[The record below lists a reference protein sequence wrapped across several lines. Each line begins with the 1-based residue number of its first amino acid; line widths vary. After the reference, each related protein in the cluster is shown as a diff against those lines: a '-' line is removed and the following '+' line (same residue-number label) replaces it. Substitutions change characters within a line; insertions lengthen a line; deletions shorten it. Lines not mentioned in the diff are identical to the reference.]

1 MLYDIRMTISY
12 SYPSPATAGRYL
24 LRLMPAVLPG
34 LQRVIASSL
43 TISPKPLEQL
53 AGRDFFGNE
62 TVEVSLGEPHWESRF
77 GIAAR
82 VERRRFSGLLDVSP
96 RPEDLARDIAAHTTL
111 DPGAPHHFLGAS
123 ARVRPHPEMT
133 AFAAEAAAG
142 RATVYEVIRALAE
155 RIHDEFDFD
164 PGATEVDTP
173 VLEAFEARH
182 GVCQDFSHVMI
193 ACLRGLGIPA
203 GYVSGFLRTIPPEGQ
218 ERLDGADAMH
228 AWVRAWCGHQMGWV
242 EYDPTN
248 AMEVANDHVV
258 IATGRDYSDVA
269 PIQGVM
275 RSAGAHSSGQSV
287 DVIPLD

>member
-1 MLYDIRMTISY
+1 MLYDIRMTIRY
-12 SYPSPATAGRYL
+12 QYPSHATAGRYL

-34 LQRVIASSL
+34 VQRVIAGSL
-43 TISPKPLEQL
+43 TVSPEPVEQL

-62 TVEVSLGEPHWESRF
+62 TVEVALGEPHWESRF
-77 GIAAR
+77 SIAAR
-82 VERRRFSGLLDVSP
+82 VERRRISDLLDVSP
-96 RPEDLARDIAAHTTL
+96 RPEDLARDIAAHATL
-111 DPGAPHHFLGAS
+111 DASAPHHFLGPS
-123 ARVRPHPEMT
+123 TRVQPTPEMT
-133 AFAAEAAAG
+133 AFGREAASG
-142 RATVYEVIRALAE
+142 SATVYEIIRSLAE
-155 RIHDEFDFD
+155 KIHDEFAFD
-164 PGATEVDTP
+164 PSATEVDTP

-193 ACLRGLGIPA
+193 GCLRGLGIPA

-218 ERLDGADAMH
+218 PRLEGADAMH

-248 AMEVANDHVV
+248 AVEVARDHVV

-275 RSAGAHSSGQSV
+275 RSAGMQSTGQSV